1 MEKQQKGISK
11 IGLIA
16 LVISSSIGSGVF
28 GITSDLAS
36 SSAPGP
42 AILAWIIVGIGILAL
57 VLSLNNL
64 GAKRPDLDSGIF
76 GYAEATFGKLG
87 GFISGWG
94 YWLCAWL
101 GNVAF
106 ATILMIALGNFFP
119 IFDGGQNIPSIIMG
133 SIVIWT
139 LTLLVSNGM
148 ESASFINIIVT
159 ICKLVPLLLFLI
171 ITGISFKAGIF
182 TENFWGNVSSNLFQN
197 TSNTASLLLQIKGC
211 LMVMMWVFVGIE
223 GASVLANRA
232 EKRSDAQQAT
242 IIGLLGLLF
251 IYIFASLLPYG
262 VLTQNELATISQPAM
277 ANILKAI
284 VGNWGA
290 AFINIG
296 LILSILGSWLSWTML
311 PAETV
316 LLMARDGLL
325 PKRWGSVNAKKA
337 PIYSLILTAAL
348 ANLFL
353 LTLLVTDYAYQ
364 LAYSLATAAILICYL
379 LVGVYQMKYSYEQK
393 DTKQFIIGSIATL
406 FQLFAIVLA
415 GFSYVLMCSIAYI
428 PGFYFYMK
436 ARKENGH
443 TISTKEKIT
452 MSAISLVAVLAIV
465 LIMTGSIQV

>member
-1 MEKQQKGISK
+1 
-11 IGLIA
+11 
-16 LVISSSIGSGVF
+16 
-28 GITSDLAS
+28 
-36 SSAPGP
+36 
-42 AILAWIIVGIGILAL
+42 
-57 VLSLNNL
+57 
-64 GAKRPDLDSGIF
+64 
-76 GYAEATFGKLG
+76 
-87 GFISGWG
+87 
-94 YWLCAWL
+94 
-101 GNVAF
+101 
-106 ATILMIALGNFFP
+106 MIALGNFFP
-119 IFDGGQNIPSIIMG
+119 IFAGGQNIPSIIMG

-171 ITGISFKAGIF
+171 ITGVSFKVGLF
-182 TENFWGNVSSNLFQN
+182 TANFWGNVSTNLFQN
-197 TSNTASLLLQIKGC
+197 TSSTASIMVQIKGC
-211 LMVMMWVFVGIE
+211 LIVMMWVFVGIE

-262 VLTQNELATISQPAM
+262 VLSQSELAALSQPAM
-277 ANILKAI
+277 ANILKSI

-296 LILSILGSWLSWTML
+296 LIISILGSWLSWTML

-325 PKRWGSVNAKKA
+325 PKRWGRVNAKKA
-337 PIYSLILTAAL
+337 PIYSLILTSSL
-348 ANLFL
+348 ANIFL

-393 DTKQFIIGSIATL
+393 DKKQFIIGFIATS

-443 TISTKEKIT
+443 TISIKEKVT
-452 MSAISLVAVLAIV
+452 MSVISSLAILAIV
-465 LIMTGSIQV
+465 LIATGSIQV

>member
-1 MEKQQKGISK
+1 MEKSQKGISK

-16 LVISSSIGSGVF
+16 LVISSSIGGGIFS
-28 GITSDLAS
+28 ITSDLAV

-42 AILAWIIVGIGILAL
+42 AMIAWIIVGIGVLTL

-64 GAKRPDLDSGIF
+64 AAKRPDLDSGIF

-94 YWLCAWL
+94 YWLGAWL

-106 ATILMIALGNFFP
+106 ATILMIALSTFFP
-119 IFDGGQNIPSIIMG
+119 IFGTGQNIPSIIMG

-139 LTLLVSNGM
+139 LTLLVSKGM

-159 ICKLVPLLLFLI
+159 ICKLVPLFVFLI
-171 ITGISFKAGIF
+171 ITLVSFKAGVF
-182 TENFWGNVSSNLFQN
+182 TAHFWENVSTNLSQN
-197 TSNTASLLLQIKGC
+197 NPDSASVFAQIKGC
-211 LMVMMWVFVGIE
+211 LIVMMWVFVGIE
-223 GASVLANRA
+223 GASILANRA

-242 IIGLLGLLF
+242 IVGLLGLLF
-251 IYIFASLLPYG
+251 IYILASLLPYG
-262 VLTQNELATISQPAM
+262 VLSQTELASLSQPAM

-284 VGNWGA
+284 VGDWGA

-296 LILSILGSWLSWTML
+296 LIISIIGSWLSWTML

-325 PKRWGSVNAKKA
+325 PKRWGRLNAKKA
-337 PIYSLILTAAL
+337 PIYSLVLTAAL

-364 LAYSLATAAILICYL
+364 LAYSLATSAILICYL

-393 DTKQFIIGSIATL
+393 DPKQFIIGSIATA

-415 GFSYVLMCSIAYI
+415 GFSYILMCSIAYI

-436 ARKENGH
+436 ARKENDH
-443 TISTKEKIT
+443 PISKKEKIT
-452 MSAISLVAVLAIV
+452 MSLIISMGVIAIV
-465 LIMTGSIQV
+465 LMATGSIQV